1 MTVLS
6 VWGLCVSW
14 RPCDIPLKSGHF
26 HVNVVTVWMPL
37 KPPVLAGFPHRPP
50 AEEKEGTASLLAG
63 GDRSLGPTV
72 LWRHGSSVWVGLSAA
87 GAGAVASLCLVS
99 QLPGRCVWV
108 PRNGAGRPYTELV
121 SELGVSSDH
130 QGLRIQR

>member
-14 RPCDIPLKSGHF
+14 RPCDVPLKSGHF

-37 KPPVLAGFPHRPP
+37 KPPVWAGFPRRPP
-50 AEEKEGTASLLAG
+50 AEEKEGAASLLAG
-63 GDRSLGPTV
+63 GDRSRGPT
-72 LWRHGSSVWVGLSAA
+72 LLRRHGSSVWVGPSAA
-87 GAGAVASLCLVS
+87 GAGAVASRCRVS

-108 PRNGAGRPYTELV
+108 PRNGAARPFA
-121 SELGVSSDH
+121 DP
-130 QGLRIQR
+130 